1 MRRPYQEPSAVP
13 GSVFDTVRP
22 VLDVEVT
29 LIAAP
34 NARFD
39 WDRQESRDE
48 AIRAV
53 VDQCSALFSAEING
67 RVQTHAHTMFNQR
80 GMTVHTIIAAPL
92 SERLETVVAHR
103 LGVFENTLEVRLQGQ
118 LGWEHAAVTV
128 QIETHP
134 DYLRAGYAGANTS
147 VRPSQSINV
156 FQPPGGSN
164 AIAPVIVTVPTGGGG
179 GDEKKKKRVRG
190 SSTGLAGLLGGLIVL
205 GLCLVVALTVG
216 PLSGRIDSLYQ
227 AWNDSERLRT
237 YEVGMRDQRIASL
250 RAENARMQRTID
262 RLTPPRRTPPRRLDQ
277 PPPLLSDTDQVVV
290 SPAPSDGVI
299 VAPIN

>member
-13 GSVFDTVRP
+13 GSVFDNLRP

-39 WDRQESRDE
+39 WNRPESRDE

-53 VDQCSALFSAEING
+53 VDQCNTLFSTEING
-67 RVQTHAHTMFNQR
+67 RVEHVAHTNFNQR
-80 GMTVHTIIAAPL
+80 GMTVHTIIVAPL
-92 SERLETVVAHR
+92 SERLEAAVAQR
-103 LGVFENTLEVRLQGQ
+103 LRSFESTLEIRLQTQ

-134 DYLRAGYAGANTS
+134 DYLRSSYGAAQTS

-164 AIAPVIVTVPTGGGG
+164 AIAPVIVTVPSGGGG
-179 GDEKKKKRVRG
+179 GDDKKKKRPRTG
-190 SSTGLAGLLGGLIVL
+190 STALAGLIGGLIVL
-205 GLCLVVALTVG
+205 GFALLVALTVG
-216 PLSGRIDSLYQ
+216 PLSDRIDGLYQ
-227 AWNDSERLRT
+227 SWQDSERLRAH
-237 YEVGMRDQRIASL
+237 EVGMRDQRIASL
-250 RAENARMQRTID
+250 RSENARMQRTID
-262 RLTPPRRTPPRRLDQ
+262 RLTPPRRTPPRRIEQ
-277 PPPLLSDTDQVVV
+277 PPPLLSDTDVV
-290 SPAPSDGVI
+290 APVASSSDGVI
-299 VAPIN
+299 VAPAN